1 MPLERCSAKITGRV
15 QGVGFR
21 AFTQKTALQYQL
33 SGWVKNEHDGSVT
46 LEAQGPSE
54 SLSAFKVAI
63 EKGPVFS
70 KVKQAHFECEV
81 CLDDELD
88 FRILR

>member
-1 MPLERCSAKITGRV
+1 MRFSGRIEGRV

-33 SGWVKNEHDGSVT
+33 SGWVKNEPDGSVAF
-46 LEAQGPSE
+46 EAQGQQE
-54 SLSAFKVAI
+54 NIEAFMELLK
-63 EKGPVFS
+63 KGPVFS
-70 KVKQAHFECEV
+70 KVADVQINSEDLFENES
-81 CLDDELD
+81 D